1 MGKKNLPVEDP
12 NDFFAYKPFDASRI
26 AILLTQT
33 PICKELYENFIHYRI
48 EKKYIQGE
56 IVLDC
61 HFNEEFSSI
70 GVKKMPID
78 LLLEIP
84 IDFIE
89 FCKISIDKNFYLF
102 IPIECSEISN
112 YCAYKKEKI
121 PHHIFVY
128 GYDDEQ
134 QTFSCAEFFSF
145 SNKRYS
151 FELVTYGEM
160 EAAFLDLQNQIT
172 SEAMK
177 KENSQWKKD
186 IQLLYSYVEFKDKFT
201 IQRIHRALYY
211 YLDGRDCFGNKD
223 YLKDVYYGIAIYDL
237 VKEYINQILKK
248 HYHFFDIR
256 CFTLI
261 YFHFRYLRLQA
272 EFIMQ
277 SDHIGP
283 EMEGRL

>member
-1 MGKKNLPVEDP
+1 
-12 NDFFAYKPFDASRI
+12 
-26 AILLTQT
+26 
-33 PICKELYENFIHYRI
+33 
-48 EKKYIQGE
+48 
-56 IVLDC
+56 
-61 HFNEEFSSI
+61 
-70 GVKKMPID
+70 
-78 LLLEIP
+78 
-84 IDFIE
+84 
-89 FCKISIDKNFYLF
+89 
-102 IPIECSEISN
+102 
-112 YCAYKKEKI
+112 
-121 PHHIFVY
+121 
-128 GYDDEQ
+128 
-134 QTFSCAEFFSF
+134 
-145 SNKRYS
+145 
-151 FELVTYGEM
+151 M

-277 SDHIGP
+277 NYNAVKENEFISKFLELEKYARDLLNIAIKYRISRKK
-283 EMEGRL
+283 EILQKIVIMLMNLKEEDIKILTQYTDYLKVLK